1 MKKLLTVL
9 FLTAGFI
16 CFAQQKSIDQRV
28 DELLQKMTLEE
39 KIGQLNQY
47 TGDNTVTGPL
57 TINPNK
63 QQEIKE
69 GKIGSMLNVIGWKYT
84 RQYQELAMQSRLKI
98 PLLFGLD
105 VIHGHKTTFPLPLA
119 EAASW
124 DLKAMEL
131 SARIAATEAAASGIH

>member
-1 MKKLLTVL
+1 MKNL
-9 FLTAGFI
+9 FVTLFVASSFLGFS
-16 CFAQQKSIDQRV
+16 QKTIDQKV
-28 DELLQKMTLEE
+28 DELLKKMTLEE
-39 KIGQLNQY
+39 KVGQLNQY
-47 TGDNTVTGPL
+47 SGDNTVTGPL

-63 QQEIKE
+63 QDEIKK
-69 GKIGSMLNVIGWKYT
+69 GKIGSMLNIIGYQYT

-124 DLKAMEL
+124 DL
-131 SARIAATEAAASGIH
+131 